1 MYVYV
6 SLYTYTSLQTLIPK
20 LSKLYSSY
28 PIVLCY
34 IINRTDISDI
44 FPYCI
49 WCVLSSFNKRIWY
62 GMVPSLKFV
71 GLAIWKIWRMI
82 CVNIN
87 GLGDLDLWPFDLE
100 SHQRWGTFLPNFG
113 TLGLRVLQLFAM
125 YATDGRTKATLI
137 IARGCPLAYGRGI
150 ISSASINS
158 REEKFE
164 KFQLNCEKQRLAS
177 LPIIDSCLPNNTLK
191 LATERTIGNS
201 FRFQ

>member
-1 MYVYV
+1 MTGIALGQDG
-6 SLYTYTSLQTLIPK
+6 SDWSCDLAILTFDLGGHGACGWCG
-20 LSKLYSSY
+20 SS
-28 PIVLCY
+28 
-34 IINRTDISDI
+34 SSM
-44 FPYCI
+44 CI
-49 WCVLSSFNKRIWY
+49 
-62 GMVPSLKFV
+62 PSLKFV